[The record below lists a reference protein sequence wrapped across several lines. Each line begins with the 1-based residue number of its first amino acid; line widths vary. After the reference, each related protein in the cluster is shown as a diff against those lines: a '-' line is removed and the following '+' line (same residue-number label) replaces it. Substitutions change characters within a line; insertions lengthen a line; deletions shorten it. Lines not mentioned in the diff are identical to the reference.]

1 MKRAAKASSAQLD
14 VAIVGGGI
22 AGTLLARQLRM
33 RMPGLAI
40 TVFERGGAGGSFKVG
55 ESTVEIAAHYLVRR
69 QKLAQYLYENHL
81 PKNGIRYFFDGPKRN
96 YPLTEM
102 SELGTINLPFHAAF
116 QLDRARLEADLVEMC
131 RGEGIDVRIG
141 ARVTEI
147 ALGAGRKRHELTVV
161 TKAGSE
167 VVRPRWVIDAAGR
180 QGTLARQLGLRE
192 AEPNH
197 LIGSVWGRF
206 EGLADVDQLG
216 DETFHG
222 RVRHTTRGLSTIH
235 FLNPGYW
242 VWLIRLR
249 GGITSVGV
257 VGTPARDRALRTPD
271 GFRAFLHEH
280 RALREILADAKAVD
294 HGSMAR
300 IAYGTKRFLG
310 HGRWALVGEGASASD
325 PLYSP
330 GLDFVALECDFITDV
345 IAREADG
352 EPAAA
357 LAQRIDLYDR
367 FLEFR
372 HQAVMRLY
380 RGLYGMIGSYELMRL
395 KWDFDIASYHNLWV
409 APFMTDQHLNP
420 DWLRRQLRLRNLVL
434 RAMDNFAELFGRAEE
449 SLRER
454 GAYYRKNRGM
464 FSYGLENI
472 DFLPQIGLPR
482 TQRETL
488 EQAERTFN
496 IVRRDGLALLGQD
509 AGPDWPLRSFV
520 TRSLV

>member
-1 MKRAAKASSAQLD
+1 VKRAPRASAGPD

-22 AGTLLARQLRM
+22 AGTLLARQLRA
-33 RMPGLAI
+33 RLPGLRV
-40 TVFERGGAGGSFKVG
+40 TVFERGAAGGSFKVG

-81 PKNGIRYFFDGPKRN
+81 PKNGIRYFFDGPKRDV
-96 YPLTEM
+96 PLTEM
-102 SELGTINLPFHAAF
+102 SEIGTINLPFHAAF
-116 QLDRARLEADLVEMC
+116 QLDRGRLETDLIEMC
-131 RGEGIDVRIG
+131 RGEGIEVKIG
-141 ARVTEI
+141 ARVTDI
-147 ALGAGRKRHELTVV
+147 ALGEGRKRHALTVE

-167 VVRPRWVIDAAGR
+167 RVHPRWVIDAAGR

-192 AEPNH
+192 QEPQH
-197 LIGSVWGRF
+197 VIGSVWGRF
-206 EGLADVDQLG
+206 EGLADVDRLG
-216 DETFHG
+216 DESFHG

-235 FLNPGYW
+235 FLYPGYW

-257 VGTPARDRALRTPD
+257 VGMPARDRAVRTPE
-271 GFRAFLHEH
+271 GFRAFLDEH
-280 RALREILADAKAVD
+280 GALREILAESKVID
-294 HGSMAR
+294 HGSFAR

-310 HGRWALVGEGASASD
+310 HGRWALVGEGASATD

-330 GLDFVALECDFITDV
+330 GLDFVALECDFITDI

-352 EPAAA
+352 EPPGE
-357 LAQRIDLYDR
+357 LAKRIDLYDR

-409 APFMTDQHLNP
+409 APFMTDQHL
-420 DWLRRQLRLRNLVL
+420 DEAWLRRQLRLRNLVL
-434 RAMDNFAELFGRAEE
+434 RAMDNFAGLFGRAEE

-454 GAYYRKNRGM
+454 GAYHRRNCGV

-482 TQRETL
+482 SHKQTL
-488 EQAERTFN
+488 EQAQRTFN
-496 IVRRDGLALLGQD
+496 LVRRDALALLGED

-520 TRSLV
+520 ARSLV

>member
-1 MKRAAKASSAQLD
+1 VTRARATDPD

-22 AGTLLARQLRM
+22 AGTLLARQLRA
-33 RMPGLAI
+33 RLPDLRI
-40 TVFERGGAGGSFKVG
+40 TVYERGHSASFKVG

-69 QKLAQYLYENHL
+69 QGLGQYLYENHL
-81 PKNGIRYFFDGPKRN
+81 PKNGIRYFFDGPKRDV
-96 YPLTEM
+96 PLTEM

-116 QLDRARLEADLVEMC
+116 QLDRSRLETDLIEMC
-131 RGEGIDVRIG
+131 RSEGIDVRIG

-147 ALGAGRKRHELTVV
+147 ELGERRARHELCVESP
-161 TKAGSE
+161 AGSE
-167 VVRPRWVIDAAGR
+167 RVRPRWVIDAAGR

-192 AEPNH
+192 PEPQH
-197 LIGSVWGRF
+197 QIGAVWGRF
-206 EGLADVDQLG
+206 EGLADVDRMG
-216 DETFHG
+216 DEAFRG

-235 FLNPGYW
+235 FLYPGYW

-249 GGITSVGV
+249 GGLTSVGV
-257 VGTPARDRALRTPD
+257 VGTPARDRAVRSPE
-271 GFRAFLHEH
+271 GFRAFLDEH
-280 RALREILADAKAVD
+280 GALREILAESKVID
-294 HGSMAR
+294 HGSFAR

-310 HGRWALVGEGASASD
+310 HRRWALVGEGASASD

-330 GLDFVALECDFITDV
+330 GLDFVALECDFITDI

-352 EPAAA
+352 EPADS
-357 LAQRIDLYDR
+357 LAKRIDLYDR
-367 FLEFR
+367 FLGFR
-372 HQAVMRLY
+372 HEAVMRLY

-409 APFMTDQHLNP
+409 APFMTDQHLDP
-420 DWLRRQLRLRNLVL
+420 GWLTRQLRLKNLVL
-434 RAMDNFAELFGRAEE
+434 RAMENFAGLFGRAEE

-454 GAYYRKNRGM
+454 GAYYRRNRGV

-482 TQRETL
+482 SQRETL

-496 IVRRDGLALLGQD
+496 LVRRDALALLGED
-509 AGPDWPLRSFV
+509 AGADWPLRSFV
-520 TRSLV
+520 TRSLA